1 MAVSLQRCAEFLAA
15 ARIRHHDDVEQGV
28 IRVVRLTRDYQ
39 NLRDE
44 KLAILQITTPDDGRR
59 CRVTIERAF
68 AVGPDA
74 AAICRELCRAA
85 AETPLV
91 GVEFDADFDNL
102 RMVVETVVEDGEL
115 TRRQLMSMVDSLAEA
130 ADIWHLALR
139 DLWATAAGEDRQ
151 RVA

>member
-1 MAVSLQRCAEFLAA
+1 MAVSLKRCAEHLTGS
-15 ARIRHHDDVEQGV
+15 RIKHHHDAEQGV
-28 IRVVRLTRDYQ
+28 IRVVRLTREYR
-39 NLRDE
+39 NIRDE
-44 KLAILQITTPDDGRR
+44 NLVILQVATPDEGRR

-91 GVEFDADFDNL
+91 GVELDADFDNL
-102 RMVVETVVEDGEL
+102 RMVVEVVVEDGEL
-115 TRRQLMSMVDSLAEA
+115 TQRQLVSMVDSLAEA